1 MAADEQLKKERE
13 IEVFYGTTQESTIS
27 KKMNYC
33 LFDILEVIYLE
44 NIPMDSRT
52 IFNILVE
59 QLLKK
64 KEDNNVL
71 LRRRIIDGSFSVD
84 YKTLKGSLL
93 DLCNDGLLTKENDE
107 KINLTEEG
115 KAKVTNYRLNK

>member
-1 MAADEQLKKERE
+1 MWSFAHG
-13 IEVFYGTTQESTIS
+13 Y
-27 KKMNYC
+27 